1 MNILIT
7 SHDPT
12 PQYIYGDKR
21 VSITLAKEW
30 KRHGHNVFIL
40 SFCPYTNLAKE
51 VEGVEQ
57 LLLPDHQCV
66 CSNENISFFK
76 ETIKNRNVHIVLH
89 QHARIEMFNKL
100 CFSLNTNVI
109 LVTVIHFDI
118 AHDEK
123 VLSQWF
129 FSNIR
134 NGADVYKWIKDCLS
148 YLRYL
153 LYRKKDLHTR
163 LVKLYADIYSHSDI
177 VSLLSSNYSGL
188 FKEYVPN
195 VDDNKLLYIN
205 NPIIP
210 ITTKLY
216 EQKEKIVLWVG
227 RLGYD
232 MKRLDYMLNIWKE
245 INKTHSDWQL
255 KILGSGDWDYWKK
268 IIVRYNIENAEVV
281 GFCNTSEY
289 YQKAS
294 IICMTSV
301 TEGLP
306 MVLIEAQQYG
316 CVPIAYSSFAALDD
330 IINDGENGYSVKA
343 FDQKEYVSKLRRL
356 MDNSNI
362 RDRMSVNAIESVK
375 RFNVDNIAA
384 LWIDNFERILEQ

>member
-1 MNILIT
+1 
-7 SHDPT
+7 
-12 PQYIYGDKR
+12 
-21 VSITLAKEW
+21 
-30 KRHGHNVFIL
+30 
-40 SFCPYTNLAKE
+40 
-51 VEGVEQ
+51 
-57 LLLPDHQCV
+57 
-66 CSNENISFFK
+66 
-76 ETIKNRNVHIVLH
+76 
-89 QHARIEMFNKL
+89 
-100 CFSLNTNVI
+100 
-109 LVTVIHFDI
+109 
-118 AHDEK
+118 
-123 VLSQWF
+123 
-129 FSNIR
+129 
-134 NGADVYKWIKDCLS
+134 
-148 YLRYL
+148 
-153 LYRKKDLHTR
+153 
-163 LVKLYADIYSHSDI
+163 
-177 VSLLSSNYSGL
+177 
-188 FKEYVPN
+188 
-195 VDDNKLLYIN
+195 
-205 NPIIP
+205 
-210 ITTKLY
+210 
-216 EQKEKIVLWVG
+216 
-227 RLGYD
+227 
-232 MKRLDYMLNIWKE
+232 MLNIWKE

-330 IINDGENGYSVKA
+330 IINDGENGFSVKA

-356 MDNSNI
+356 MDDSNI